1 MDSRERKRNLPL
13 PPMTALPVFEAVGNH
28 LSVVRAAEALNLTPG
43 AVSRQIQN
51 LELYLGI
58 TLFVRTQ
65 RRMSFTPE
73 GEEYWSRVKLAL
85 SDLRDATRALATRA
99 EDAPLTI
106 AVPRMF
112 LQRTLLPRLS
122 GFYAQHPDAKV
133 KFLTAG
139 SGTSP
144 VDGTIAISPE
154 RRDEYRYELL
164 AEANLTPVC
173 SPRYLSAA
181 PALHKRADLARHTLL
196 RSRDYLQNW
205 TNWLSEDAQSV
216 LDRARC
222 IDFESPGLELTAAI
236 EGLGVTIVRIALVNE
251 EIRSGQL
258 VALFPEHVVHEHYIF
273 CFSETKKRRRN
284 FSAFRN
290 WLKEN
295 VSSQT

>member
-1 MDSRERKRNLPL
+1 MDSKDRKKNLPL
-13 PPMTALPVFEAVGNH
+13 PPMTALPVFEAVGQY
-28 LSVVRAAEALNLTPG
+28 LSVARAAEALNLTPG
-43 AVSRQIQN
+43 AISRQIQN

-58 TLFVRTQ
+58 ALFVRNH

-73 GEEYWSRVKLAL
+73 GEEYWAQVKQALA
-85 SDLRDATRALATRA
+85 DLRDATRAVATRA

-106 AVPRMF
+106 VVPRMF
-112 LQRTLLPRLS
+112 LQRILLPRLS
-122 GFYAQHPDAKV
+122 SFYAQHPDAKV
-133 KFLTAG
+133 KFLT
-139 SGTSP
+139 SGGGASP

-154 RRDEYRYELL
+154 RREDYRYDLL

-181 PALHKRADLARHTLL
+181 SALHKRSDLARHTLL

-205 TNWLSEDAQSV
+205 TNWLSADAQSV
-216 LDRARC
+216 LDQARF

-258 VALFPEHVVHEHYIF
+258 VALFPEHIVREHYVF
-273 CFSETKKRRRN
+273 CFSGTKKRSRN

-295 VSSQT
+295 V